1 MESIKDK
8 VAIVGMG
15 CSKFG
20 ERWDCSA
27 WDLIV
32 EATYE
37 AFEDAGVGP
46 KDIQAAWSGTM
57 GFQGGQ
63 SLAYPLKLD
72 CIPIVRV
79 ENLCGTGL
87 ETVRGATY
95 ALIAKAYD
103 LVLCVGFEKTKDRGV
118 GGLGSGEPM
127 GGVHPVFGIEGTPP
141 GRYALA
147 ATKYFAR
154 YGAEK
159 KHLAMISVKS
169 HSNGAQNPK
178 AHLRR
183 QVTLEQVLGAPIIAW
198 PLGLFDCCGVTDGAA
213 AAILCRAE
221 DAPKFRKDKDHI
233 TVKALG
239 NAAGPGCGKMMTD
252 YDWVHW
258 EETRRA
264 TIQVYEQAGI
274 KDPRKEIDIVECHD
288 CFSIA
293 ELMCYEAMQF
303 CEHGT
308 AKHDIEAGTFALDG
322 EVAFNAGGGL
332 KSFGHPVGASG
343 IREIYEIY
351 KQIQG
356 KAEEPSRQ
364 LKNVELGIAHNQGGH
379 PGTFMCSMGIFG
391 VPGR

>member
-27 WDLIV
+27 WDLVV
-32 EATYE
+32 EAAYD

-46 KDIQAAWSGTM
+46 KDIQAAWSGTV
-57 GFQGGQ
+57 GFTSGQ
-63 SLAYPLKLD
+63 SLSYPLKLD
-72 CIPIVRV
+72 YIPITRV

-127 GGVHPVFGIEGTPP
+127 GGVHPVFGIQGTPP
-141 GRYALA
+141 GRYAMA
-147 ATKYFAR
+147 ATKYFSV

-169 HSNGAQNPK
+169 HYNGARNPK

-183 QVTLEQVLGAPIIAW
+183 EVTLEQVLGAPIIAW

-213 AAILCRAE
+213 AAILCRTE
-221 DAPKFRKDKDHI
+221 DAPKFRKDYI

-239 NAAGPGCGKMMTD
+239 NSAGPGCGKMMTT

-258 EETRRA
+258 EETYRA
-264 TIQVYEQAGI
+264 TQQVYQQAGI
-274 KDPRKEIDIVECHD
+274 KDPRKEIDLVECHD

-293 ELMCYEAMQF
+293 ELMCYEAMGF
-303 CEHGT
+303 CERGT
-308 AKHDIEAGTFALDG
+308 AKNDIEAGTFAMDG

-343 IREIYEIY
+343 VREIYEIY

-379 PGTFMCSMGIFG
+379 PGTFICSMGIFG
-391 VPGR
+391 LPGR

>member
-27 WDLIV
+27 WDLVV

-46 KDIQAAWSGTM
+46 KDIQAAWSGTVAYT
-57 GFQGGQ
+57 GGQ

-72 CIPIVRV
+72 YIPIVRV

-87 ETVRGATY
+87 ETIRGATY

-127 GGVHPVFGIEGTPP
+127 GGVHPVFGIEATPP

-147 ATKYFAR
+147 ATKYFAQ

-159 KHLAMISVKS
+159 RHLAMISAKS
-169 HSNGAQNPK
+169 HHNGAMNPK

-183 QVTLEQVLGAPIIAW
+183 EVTVEQVLAAPVIAW

-221 DAPKFRKDKDHI
+221 DAPKFRKDFI

-239 NAAGPGCGKMMTD
+239 NAAGPGCGKMMTT

-258 EETRRA
+258 EETYRA
-264 TIQVYEQAGI
+264 TQQVYQQAGI
-274 KDPRKEIDIVECHD
+274 TDPRKQIDLVECHD

-293 ELMCYEAMQF
+293 ELMCYEAMGF
-303 CEHGT
+303 CEWGK
-308 AKHDIEAGTFALDG
+308 AKEDIEAGTFALDG

-343 IREIYEIY
+343 VREIYEIY

-379 PGTFMCSMGIFG
+379 PGTFMCSMGLFG
-391 VPGR
+391 VPGK